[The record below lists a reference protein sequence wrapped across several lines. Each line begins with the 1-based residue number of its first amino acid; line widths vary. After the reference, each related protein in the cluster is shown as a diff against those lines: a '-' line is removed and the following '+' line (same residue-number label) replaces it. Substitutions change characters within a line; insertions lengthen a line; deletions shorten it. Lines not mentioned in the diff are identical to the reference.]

1 MTRPLTIDAQVHA
14 YERNHPGRPWS
25 GKLHG
30 PDEMSG
36 DMMVVAMDAVGVD
49 GALLVSPWSVYRYDA
64 SYAVQVHADHPTR
77 FGLISPF
84 DPASADLDQQLDAW
98 AATPGAVGAR
108 VMLSALTTDDPAG
121 PGVDRILAA
130 GARHDMPVNVFC
142 WDQLDRL
149 GELAKRHPNTRIV
162 IDHLGLTQPSAPPPP
177 PDPWADL
184 DRVLA
189 LAVHDNVSIKITGA
203 CTLSHEP
210 FPYPDLWDPLSRI
223 FAAYGFSRCMWGT
236 DWTRA
241 LDLLT
246 YEQGVAP
253 FRMTDQLSQH
263 ERAELMGGSLA
274 RIYGWTPEGRAPG
287 RAGMRTE
294 DASARLD

>member
-1 MTRPLTIDAQVHA
+1 MTEPLIIDSQVHA

-30 PDEMSG
+30 PDEVTG
-36 DMMVVAMDAVGVD
+36 DMMVAAMDAVGVD

-84 DPASADLDQQLDAW
+84 DPGSADLEAQLDVW

-108 VMLSALTTDDPAG
+108 VMLSAQTTDDPAG

-130 GARHDMPVNVFC
+130 GAKHDLPVNVFC

-149 GELAKRHPNTRIV
+149 GELANRHPNTEIV

-177 PDPWADL
+177 ANPWADL
-184 DRVLA
+184 GKVIE
-189 LAVHDNVSIKITGA
+189 LAVHDNVSIKISGA

-210 FPYPDLWDPLSRI
+210 FPYPDLWRPLSQI
-223 FAAYGFSRCMWGT
+223 FRAFGFSRCLWGT

-246 YEQGVAP
+246 YEEGVES
-253 FRMTDQLSQH
+253 FRVTDQLSDD

-274 RIYGWTPEGRAPG
+274 RIYDWSPG
-287 RAGMRTE
+287 NSEPGGA
-294 DASARLD
+294 ARGTKALRS